1 MDLICRESNEYAS
14 QKGHQNFDL
23 DEPTLKLFIAILL
36 LSGYVP
42 LPRHPMYWEVNGD
55 VHNLMVSGAM
65 SHKLV
70 LS

>member
-1 MDLICRESNEYAS
+1 MDLICRESNEYVS